1 MPASTLQPHPTTIG
15 QHAHH
20 RVGNSS
26 PTRQNSEAIFTATN
40 IAGLLQLVMAG
51 PLEYEIQFISF
62 NSRGRLCVTPG
73 GNSQSS
79 GSEVKDTGDEDPGKV
94 LHVRLLPAQEGH
106 DRGGAVPAAG
116 EREGRP
122 AGGAHLPPCIKK
134 AFDNPDK
141 YDLDIPLVE
150 LLVEAAKKTHRWRIS
165 FTPNG
170 M

>member
-1 MPASTLQPHPTTIG
+1 MLKPHPKTIG

-26 PTRQNSEAIFTATN
+26 PTRQNSKVIFTATD
-40 IAGLLQLVMAG
+40 IASLLQLVMAG
-51 PLEYEIQFISF
+51 PLEYEIQLISF
-62 NSRGRLCVTPG
+62 DSRGRLYVTPG

-79 GSEVKDTGDEDPGKV
+79 DSEVKDTGDEDPGKV

-106 DRGGAVPAAG
+106 DRGGAVPAAR

-122 AGGAHLPPCIKK
+122 AGGAHLPRVCRQGLRQPGKVR
-134 AFDNPDK
+134 P
-141 YDLDIPLVE
+141 DIPLVE
-150 LLVEAAKKTHRWRIS
+150 LLVEAAKKTPRWPIS

>member
-1 MPASTLQPHPTTIG
+1 MPASTLKPHPKTIG

-40 IAGLLQLVMAG
+40 IAGFLQLVMAG

-106 DRGGAVPAAG
+106 DRGGAVPAAR
-116 EREGRP
+116 ERGGLASGRGSSAP
-122 AGGAHLPPCIKK
+122 RVSRRPS
-134 AFDNPDK
+134 
-141 YDLDIPLVE
+141 
-150 LLVEAAKKTHRWRIS
+150 TTRIS
-165 FTPNG
+165 ATWTFPWWSFWWRRRRKPTG
-170 M
+170 GG